1 MHLTLLLVILSL
13 GKTWVKNPIEI
24 GLWEHPLRT
33 IRDFFC
39 VNFDEF
45 SVLRESLESFRPI
58 LIFGLA
64 HARKIFVMEICGR
77 IF

>member
-1 MHLTLLLVILSL
+1 M
-13 GKTWVKNPIEI
+13 GAPPKNNP
-24 GLWEHPLRT
+24 R
-33 IRDFFC
+33 FFFR